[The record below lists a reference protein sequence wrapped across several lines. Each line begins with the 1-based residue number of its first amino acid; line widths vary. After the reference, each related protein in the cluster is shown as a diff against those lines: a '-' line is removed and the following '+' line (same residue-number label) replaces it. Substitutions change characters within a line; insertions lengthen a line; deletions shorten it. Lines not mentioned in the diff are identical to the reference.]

1 MRTRKTST
9 DRKAEIVAATLV
21 LVAERGSDRVTTQA
35 VAERV
40 GITQPGVFRHFPA
53 KRDIWSAV
61 ADWVVAEAERRW
73 AAATKPKDSPLAK
86 VRAIIKAQ
94 MKFIQDTPAV
104 PSLIFSRELHTENEE
119 LRQAF
124 HGMAIKFHAL
134 LTGMAR
140 QSQANG
146 ELSRD
151 LSPEDIASLLLT
163 LTPGLAMRWSVS
175 GRAFNL
181 VREGERL
188 LNILLDCLP
197 RASGSQCEDRHDQT

>member
-1 MRTRKTST
+1 MRTRKTSS
-9 DRKAEIVAATLV
+9 DRKAEIVEATLV
-21 LVAERGSDRVTTQA
+21 LVAERGPDRVNTQA

-40 GITQPGVFRHFPA
+40 GITQPGIFRHFPA
-53 KRDIWSAV
+53 KRDLWLAV
-61 ADWVVAEAERRW
+61 ADWVVTEAERRW
-73 AAATKPKDSPLAK
+73 AAATKPKESPLANIK
-86 VRAIIKAQ
+86 AIIKAQ

-104 PSLIFSRELHTENEE
+104 PSLIFSQELHAQNEE

-124 HGMAIKFHAL
+124 HSMAVKFHAL

-146 ELSRD
+146 ELSSA

-163 LTPGLAMRWSVS
+163 LTPGLATRWSLS

-181 VREGERL
+181 AREGERL
-188 LNILLDCLP
+188 LTILLDCLP
-197 RASGSQCEDRHDQT
+197 RASGSPREERHAQT